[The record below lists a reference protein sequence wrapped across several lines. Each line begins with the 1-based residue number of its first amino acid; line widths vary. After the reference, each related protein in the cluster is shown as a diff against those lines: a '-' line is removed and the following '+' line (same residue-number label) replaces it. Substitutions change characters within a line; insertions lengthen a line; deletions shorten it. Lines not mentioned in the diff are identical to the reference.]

1 MIEKEGRHE
10 CMVCNKAFSCGKAVG
25 GHMRAHK
32 LEKQGR
38 IRTRRRSSNCGSH
51 VDDTTCEL
59 CGRVFPSMKS
69 LFGHMRCHPERN
81 WRGMNSPSTEVEEV
95 DDLVSAAVEGLL
107 MLARGGEDVN
117 EEKDEYVDGDSN
129 G

>member
-1 MIEKEGRHE
+1 M

-32 LEKQGR
+32 PEKQGR
-38 IRTRRRSSNCGSH
+38 IRTCPRSSNCGFH
-51 VDDTTCEL
+51 VDDTTCKL

-81 WRGMNSPSTEVEEV
+81 WRGMNSPSVEVEEV
-95 DDLVSAAVEGLL
+95 DDLVLAAVEGLL

-117 EEKDEYVDGDSN
+117 EEKDEYVDGDSI